1 MDLLFGQSD
10 EMSENQPTLGLDDG
24 AGLRVVKARFV
35 SQRKFDW
42 ELFTG
47 YDQLRVLT
55 YSASVNA
62 IVRMLNQFSFSA
74 FGRDS
79 PDQTNFP
86 GYSSFWDTVNYN
98 PAFQGRQMR
107 PNSLKFPV
115 FI

>member
-42 ELFTG
+42 ELFAG

-74 FGRDS
+74 FECVKGGVKTYQRGVDARRLC
-79 PDQTNFP
+79 PPKCQ
-86 GYSSFWDTVNYN
+86 GKMSSE
-98 PAFQGRQMR
+98 
-107 PNSLKFPV
+107 
-115 FI
+115 